1 MNQRQTIIGWI
12 ALCLAMGTAQA
23 AEQGL
28 TQNHAEVYDCTLKEG
43 HGIEEV
49 IRFGREV
56 YTPWAREEGLA
67 GQTFLW
73 TPVSVAAPYD
83 TADFRWIDYAA
94 NWRGYVEGMKAWQR
108 PSAEPL
114 KKQLA
119 SLADCR
125 LPVHAEDW
133 SALRAHDA
141 GGLTRSGV

>member
-1 MNQRQTIIGWI
+1 MSQRQMIIGWI
-12 ALCLAMGTAQA
+12 ALCCAMGVAQA

-28 TQNHAEVYDCTLKEG
+28 TQNHAEVYECTLKAG

-56 YTPWAREEGLA
+56 YTPWAREEGLV

-108 PSAEPL
+108 PSAE
-114 KKQLA
+114 
-119 SLADCR
+119 SL
-125 LPVHAEDW
+125 
-133 SALRAHDA
+133 
-141 GGLTRSGV
+141 